1 MRMGVDGCVWG
12 AGDMG
17 GHKNKVGRAKN
28 GRVGDFCD
36 AMTGE
41 ISPDIMFCEIGQKVK
56 QVGVDGYGLV
66 RMGVDG
72 CISKGESKNK
82 VKRGKNSRSV
92 RGF

>member
-41 ISPDIMFCEIGQKVK
+41 ISPNMMFLQI
-56 QVGVDGYGLV
+56 
-66 RMGVDG
+66 R
-72 CISKGESKNK
+72 SKGVQLHVNE
-82 VKRGKNSRSV
+82 
-92 RGF
+92 